1 MYNSLLIAP
10 HRSQVPLVG
19 KTTSYSPKLHA
30 SPKSLQDANTPDID
44 LERDIIEPEVEAEIA
59 LGMEATELS
68 SDKRFRVNIST
79 ILMSA
84 LIFLAIL
91 AWFDFM
97 QAAFYNWFLPETQTD
112 LVPPSVK
119 LWYAIFTTIIILILI
134 ILIYYH
140 SNTHIR

>member
-10 HRSQVPLVG
+10 NKPQVALAG
-19 KTTSYSPKLHA
+19 KTTSYSPKLRG

-44 LERDIIEPEVEAEIA
+44 LERDIIEPQVEAEIA

-79 ILMSA
+79 ILISA

-91 AWFDFM
+91 SWFDFM
-97 QAAFYNWFLPETQTD
+97 QSAFYSWFLPETQID

-119 LWYAIFTTIIILILI
+119 LWYAIFTTIIIFILI
-134 ILIYYH
+134 ILVYYH
-140 SNTHIR
+140 SNTHIQ